1 MVAEV
6 SILSIGVGYEIGYA
20 DAMEKRVI
28 CLYDLNSEKQLS
40 AMIRG
45 NSKIEILEY
54 TDINEALGDQADG
67 WYMSAIAPIKKDI
80 CHVKARYSCYRPD
93 NTWANSNNQYE
104 VGVDY
109 IFYKKV
115 KAQLNYARVNNRSLV
130 KPNYDM
136 IDCQVSVSF

>member
-1 MVAEV
+1 MKIYFAGSVRGRREKRKEFEEIISKLKEFGKVLTEHISDPEIEKFEYHQTDREIYEQDINWLRNSDVMVAEV

-54 TDINEALGDQADG
+54 TDINEALKRLEKLF
-67 WYMSAIAPIKKDI
+67 KKG
-80 CHVKARYSCYRPD
+80 
-93 NTWANSNNQYE
+93 E
-104 VGVDY
+104 
-109 IFYKKV
+109 
-115 KAQLNYARVNNRSLV
+115 
-130 KPNYDM
+130 
-136 IDCQVSVSF
+136 SV

>member
-1 MVAEV
+1 MKIYFAGSVRGGREKRKEFEEIISKLKEFGKVLTEHISDPEIEKFEYHQTDREIYEQDINWLRNSDVMVAEV

-54 TDINEALGDQADG
+54 TDINEALKRLEKLFKKGESV
-67 WYMSAIAPIKKDI
+67 WY
-80 CHVKARYSCYRPD
+80 
-93 NTWANSNNQYE
+93 
-104 VGVDY
+104 
-109 IFYKKV
+109 
-115 KAQLNYARVNNRSLV
+115 
-130 KPNYDM
+130 
-136 IDCQVSVSF
+136 

>member
-1 MVAEV
+1 MKIYFAGSVRGGREKRKEFEEIISKLKEFGKVLTEHISDPEIEKFEYHQTDREIYEQDINWLRNSDVMVAEV

-54 TDINEALGDQADG
+54 TDINEALKRLEKLF
-67 WYMSAIAPIKKDI
+67 KKG
-80 CHVKARYSCYRPD
+80 
-93 NTWANSNNQYE
+93 E
-104 VGVDY
+104 
-109 IFYKKV
+109 
-115 KAQLNYARVNNRSLV
+115 
-130 KPNYDM
+130 
-136 IDCQVSVSF
+136 SV

>member
-1 MVAEV
+1 MKIYFAGSVRGGREKRKEFEEIISKLKEFGKVLTEHISDPEIEKFEYHQTDREIYDQDINWLRNSDVMVAEV

-54 TDINEALGDQADG
+54 TDINEALKRLEKLF
-67 WYMSAIAPIKKDI
+67 KKG
-80 CHVKARYSCYRPD
+80 
-93 NTWANSNNQYE
+93 E
-104 VGVDY
+104 
-109 IFYKKV
+109 
-115 KAQLNYARVNNRSLV
+115 
-130 KPNYDM
+130 
-136 IDCQVSVSF
+136 SV

>member
-1 MVAEV
+1 MKIYFAGSVRGGREKRKEFEEIISKLKEFGKVLTEHISDPEIEKFEYHQTDREIYEQDINWLRNRDVMVAEV

-54 TDINEALGDQADG
+54 TDINEALKRLEKLF
-67 WYMSAIAPIKKDI
+67 KKG
-80 CHVKARYSCYRPD
+80 
-93 NTWANSNNQYE
+93 E
-104 VGVDY
+104 
-109 IFYKKV
+109 
-115 KAQLNYARVNNRSLV
+115 
-130 KPNYDM
+130 
-136 IDCQVSVSF
+136 SV

>member
-54 TDINEALGDQADG
+54 TDINEALKRLEKLF
-67 WYMSAIAPIKKDI
+67 KKG
-80 CHVKARYSCYRPD
+80 
-93 NTWANSNNQYE
+93 E
-104 VGVDY
+104 
-109 IFYKKV
+109 
-115 KAQLNYARVNNRSLV
+115 
-130 KPNYDM
+130 
-136 IDCQVSVSF
+136 SV

>member
-1 MVAEV
+1 MKIYFAGSVRGGREKRKEFEEVISKLKEFGKVLTEHISDPEIEKFEYHQTDREIYEQDINWLRNSDVMVAEV

-54 TDINEALGDQADG
+54 TDINEALKRLEKLF
-67 WYMSAIAPIKKDI
+67 KKG
-80 CHVKARYSCYRPD
+80 
-93 NTWANSNNQYE
+93 E
-104 VGVDY
+104 
-109 IFYKKV
+109 
-115 KAQLNYARVNNRSLV
+115 
-130 KPNYDM
+130 
-136 IDCQVSVSF
+136 SV